1 MAEAMEKEAEAQG
14 KRPLMTSFAV
24 WNLARNNDF
33 DSSPAKKEL
42 GYHTRSYEETLR
54 DEVEWLMKEGKI
66 RNVRRV
72 TPSGN
77 MSQKN
82 ISQKRRAAQL

>member
-1 MAEAMEKEAEAQG
+1 
-14 KRPLMTSFAV
+14 MTSFAV